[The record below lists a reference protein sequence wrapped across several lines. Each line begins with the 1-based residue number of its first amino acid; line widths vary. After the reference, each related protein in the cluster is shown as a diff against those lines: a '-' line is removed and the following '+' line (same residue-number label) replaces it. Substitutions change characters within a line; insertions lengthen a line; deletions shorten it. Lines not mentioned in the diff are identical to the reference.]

1 VPTSISTATTADIA
15 FNAPATGTGSIQA
28 ALEAQAPLTG
38 NVSVTPAGT
47 AGVERI
53 YNVVFVGALG
63 NTYLPPLVGVSSL
76 TGFGATLQVN
86 VLTPGDAT
94 NNAVQELR
102 VGGTGGTYTLSYLD
116 ITALG
121 HEMQMALDWVES
133 VLRGDTSGLASI
145 PGIQYWTESLPSP
158 PPALSVLWGRN
169 TDADI
174 HFVGNIR
181 AGARCLVNIE
191 VVAQANDYDQRTR
204 YGGERIDE
212 LFHGVSN
219 VVIPNPSNPGG
230 LIRSCKRLTQI
241 AMSDTAPTGE
251 QLFRAGGIFE
261 IIVQRS

>member
-1 VPTSISTATTADIA
+1 VTTADIA
-15 FNAPATGTGSIQA
+15 QNATGAEVQA
-28 ALEAQAPLTG
+28 ALELLAPLTG
-38 NVSVTPAGT
+38 NVSVNQVSVGNPRIYQIEYVGGLAGT
-47 AGVERI
+47 DVAPLFPTATAG
-53 YNVVFVGALG
+53 
-63 NTYLPPLVGVSSL
+63 
-76 TGFGATLQVN
+76 GFIQLQVN
-86 VLTPGDAT
+86 TITEGRAGT
-94 NNAVQELR
+94 NAVHELR
-102 VGGTGGTYTLSYLD
+102 VQPTLGSTYTLSYLD

-133 VLRGDTSGLASI
+133 VLRGDTGGPDGGIADL
-145 PGIQYWTESLPSP
+145 PGIEYWTESLPSP
-158 PPALSVLWGRN
+158 PPVLSALWGRN

-191 VVAQANDYDQRTR
+191 VVAQANDYDPRTR

-219 VVIPNPSNPGG
+219 VAISGG

-261 IIVQRS
+261 IIVQRV

>member
-1 VPTSISTATTADIA
+1 VTTADIA
-15 FNAPATGTGSIQA
+15 QNADGATIQA
-28 ALEAQAPLTG
+28 ALEALAPLTG
-38 NVSVTPAGT
+38 NVSVTPAGVSPST
-47 AGVERI
+47 PLAYQIEFINGLAVTTVAPLFPEVA
-53 YNVVFVGALG
+53 NG
-63 NTYLPPLVGVSSL
+63 NFDV
-76 TGFGATLQVN
+76 LQVN
-86 VLTPGDAT
+86 TITKGGVGV
-94 NNAVQELR
+94 NEVQELR
-102 VGGTGGTYTLSYLD
+102 VKRGGVVPGDTYTLTYQA
-116 ITALG
+116 ITAVG

-133 VLRGDTSGLASI
+133 VLRGDTTGIGRL
-145 PGIQYWTESLPSP
+145 PGIEYWTESLPSP
-158 PPALSVLWGRN
+158 PPVVSVLWGRN

-191 VVAQANDYDQRTR
+191 VVAQANDYDPRTR

-219 VVIPNPSNPGG
+219 DVIPGG

-261 IIVQRS
+261 IIVQRV